1 MIPLDSPPTVGRPRN
16 PETDRVVINAVLDL
30 IGDGATLSSLS
41 LVTIAR
47 RAGVSRNSLYR
58 RWQTKEE
65 LYLDAVQTIDRALPD
80 MTQQSA
86 RENLVGLLR
95 VSFEGIE
102 DRGVRSMGRAI
113 RAEAQNYP
121 DLYERYLGEI
131 VAPFRSAMKS
141 AIRQGKETG
150 EIRVD
155 VDETLLS
162 ELLIA
167 PLFSRMTSI
176 DTGEVD
182 TELTSQLITDLL
194 FEGVAPH

>member
-1 MIPLDSPPTVGRPRN
+1 
-16 PETDRVVINAVLDL
+16 VINAVLDL